1 VSLLGTLYLAALILG
16 LGVNLLQFVLA
27 GLEGGDADVDHGDL
41 DAGGG
46 GDLDGADHGEIV
58 HPSGAAAHHGIEAGF
73 LPLVLSLRFW
83 TFGSLAFGIVG
94 SILHFFG
101 LAPAPVSLAVASGLG
116 LGLGLFASWVFRALG
131 RSSSQSGAIATD
143 AVGQVGRVLVPV
155 ERGGRGKVRIQVR
168 GQTVDYLAT
177 TDDERLEAGAEVLV
191 AEVRDDEV
199 HVCRAPSEFAGPP
212 SEDHA

>member
-1 VSLLGTLYLAALILG
+1 MSLLGTLYVAALVLG

-41 DAGGG
+41 DAGG
-46 GDLDGADHGEIV
+46 DGELGTADHGEIV
-58 HPSGAAAHHGIEAGF
+58 HPTGAEAHHGIEAGF

-83 TFGSLAFGIVG
+83 TFGSLAFGVVG
-94 SILHFFG
+94 SLLHFLG
-101 LAPAPVSLAVASGLG
+101 LAPALVSLAVATAVGLGSGL
-116 LGLGLFASWVFRALG
+116 FSSWVFRALA
-131 RSSSQSGAIATD
+131 RSSSQSGAVATD

-155 ERGGRGKVRIQVR
+155 ERGARGKVRIQVR

-177 TDDERLEAGAEVLV
+177 TDDERLEAGMDVLV

-212 SEDHA
+212 SEDGA

>member
-1 VSLLGTLYLAALILG
+1 VSLLGTLYVAALVLG

-27 GLEGGDADVDHGDL
+27 GLEGGDVDADHGDL
-41 DAGGG
+41 DAGG
-46 GDLDGADHGEIV
+46 DGELGAADHGEIV
-58 HPSGAAAHHGIEAGF
+58 QPSGVAAHQGIEAGF

-83 TFGSLAFGIVG
+83 TFGSLAFGVVG

-101 LAPAPVSLAVASGLG
+101 LAPALVSLVVAAAVGLGSGL
-116 LGLGLFASWVFRALG
+116 FSSWVFRALA
-131 RSSSQSGAIATD
+131 RSSSQSGAVATD

-155 ERGGRGKVRIQVR
+155 ERGARGKVRVQVR

-177 TDDERLEAGAEVLV
+177 TDDERLEAGMEVLV

-212 SEDHA
+212 SEDGA

>member
-1 VSLLGTLYLAALILG
+1 MSLLGTLYVAALVLG

-41 DAGGG
+41 DAGG
-46 GDLDGADHGEIV
+46 DGELGTADHGEIV
-58 HPSGAAAHHGIEAGF
+58 HPTGAAAHHGIEAGF

-83 TFGSLAFGIVG
+83 TFGSLAFGVVG
-94 SILHFFG
+94 SLLHFLG
-101 LAPAPVSLAVASGLG
+101 LAPALVSLAVATAVGLGSGL
-116 LGLGLFASWVFRALG
+116 FSSWVFRALA
-131 RSSSQSGAIATD
+131 RSSSQSGAVATD

-155 ERGGRGKVRIQVR
+155 ERGARGKVRIQVR

-177 TDDERLEAGAEVLV
+177 TDDERLEAGMDVLV

-212 SEDHA
+212 SEDGA

>member
-1 VSLLGTLYLAALILG
+1 MSLLGTLYLAALILG

-27 GLEGGDADVDHGDL
+27 GLEGGDAAVDHGDL
-41 DAGGG
+41 AAGGG
-46 GDLDGADHGEIV
+46 GDRAGADHGEIV